1 MKQTSSASTSA
12 NSSEPLPQKKVESD
26 NLNIILMTS
35 KLEEEVVEKHYPP
48 PSLKPSHKDHSPK
61 PKNNNVVM

>member
-12 NSSEPLPQKKVESD
+12 NSSEPLPTKVESYS
-26 NLNIILMTS
+26 LNFILMIS
-35 KLEEEVVEKHYPP
+35 KFEEEEENRYPP

-61 PKNNNVVM
+61 PKNNNVVI